1 MVMTAEPDI
10 PDIIA
15 RDLLRREGWTLAAV
29 PALVFTNDGTL
40 LAMNPAAASLQR
52 TGADIAAAAAD
63 TATVARDA
71 PQATTAKLTAHEALL
86 HLDLLAMPRPDSGM
100 VVVIVQ
106 DRTLE
111 TNLRDALI
119 ESRHRFRD
127 LLELSGAFGWEIDA
141 DGICTFVSQNGALG
155 YTAEQFLGAPLAQ
168 HAVEGSDY
176 LATLPLTSPV
186 PVEDVEVLLRCAD
199 GSHAP
204 HLVSSIPLY
213 DHAGQRSGARGI
225 CRDVTM
231 EREQERSL
239 ARALQRERLVARVL
253 EGFRSEVAP
262 SKALALAAEALRHGM
277 AASGCQIISAMP
289 SLVAAEPKIE
299 ILARNG
305 DTGGSAELQLAC
317 DRIAADEV
325 VTAEVRDW
333 LVLIVPAW
341 FREAANGALLLWRLD
356 DEAPWDEDDRRLAN
370 LFATHVGFA
379 IEQVQQH
386 RRLISVAQ
394 TDPLTGVLNRRG
406 FQEEVRRRMERSQRR
421 GSESALM
428 YVDLDNFKAVNDRH
442 GHTVGDEAL
451 LFVRDLLRTNI
462 RPHDL
467 IGRLGGDEFALWL
480 DGAGREVAE
489 KRAQLLVAGSRAL
502 RRFSG
507 SVQQPLGLSIGIVI
521 HQPTN
526 PETLEELVARAD
538 RVMYEV
544 KRSGRSGFAVA
555 QATTPVSS

>member
-1 MVMTAEPDI
+1 MVMGAKLDE
-10 PDIIA
+10 IA
-15 RDLLRREGWTLAAV
+15 RDLLRREGWDLAAM
-29 PALVFTNDGTL
+29 PALVCAQDGTL
-40 LAMNPAAASLQR
+40 LAMNSAAVSLQR
-52 TGADIAAAAAD
+52 AGADVAAAAAD
-63 TATVARDA
+63 ATTVAGES
-71 PQATTAKLTAHEALL
+71 PQHANVKLTAHEALL
-86 HLDLLAMPRPDSGM
+86 HLELLAMPRPDLGM
-100 VVVIVQ
+100 VVVTVQ

-111 TNLRDALI
+111 TNLREALI

-127 LLELSGAFGWEIDA
+127 LLDLSGAFGWEIDA
-141 DGICTFVSQNGALG
+141 DGICTFVSQKGALG
-155 YTAEQFLGAPLAQ
+155 YPAERFLGAAFAR
-168 HAVEGSDY
+168 HTADGADD

-186 PVEDVEVLLRCAD
+186 PVEDVEVLLCRAD
-199 GSHAP
+199 GGTAP

-213 DHAGQRSGARGI
+213 DRNGQRSGARGI
-225 CRDVTM
+225 CRDITM

-239 ARALQRERLVARVL
+239 ARALQRERLVTRVL

-277 AASGCQIISAMP
+277 AATGCQIISATP
-289 SLVAAEPKIE
+289 SLTAPEPKIE
-299 ILARNG
+299 ILARHG
-305 DTGGSAELQLAC
+305 DTGGSAEMQLAC
-317 DRIAADEV
+317 DRILADEV
-325 VTAEVRDW
+325 VTADVRDW

-341 FREAANGALLLWRLD
+341 FRDAANGALLLWRLD

-386 RRLISVAQ
+386 RRLVTVAQ

-406 FQEEVRRRMERSQRR
+406 FQEEVRRRMLRTQRT
-421 GSESALM
+421 GEMAALM

-442 GHTVGDEAL
+442 GHTTGDEAL

-462 RPHDL
+462 RPNDL

-480 DGAGREVAE
+480 DGAGRDVAE

-507 SVQQPLGLSIGIVI
+507 STQQPLGLSIGIVL
-521 HQPTN
+521 HEPTQ

-555 QATTPVSS
+555 QPAIAVSP